1 MLEGLYSAAAG
12 MAAQQQRID
21 GVANDLANSSTTG
34 YKHVRVGFR
43 DLLYNAQ
50 GGGVGGNRFPVL
62 AGAGAAAGFV
72 GRSQAQGALQS
83 TEQPLDLAIQGPGF
97 FQVRR
102 PDGTTAFT
110 RDGSLRLDATG
121 RLTTQDGNIVQPPI
135 AVPRGTAPDEISI
148 AADGTVRVGNGRAL
162 GRIELVTVPA
172 PDGLQPLGGSLF
184 AASAQSGQPRAA
196 GADSTLGQGALEAS
210 NVDVGDAM
218 VDMIDAQRSFQL
230 ASKAIQMQ
238 DQMLEIANQVKR

>member
-21 GVANDLANSSTTG
+21 GVSNDLANASTTG

-50 GGGVGGNRFPVL
+50 GGSAGPTVL
-62 AGAGAAAGFV
+62 AGAGAAAGFI
-72 GRSQAQGALQS
+72 GRSQGQGALQ
-83 TEQPLDLAIQGPGF
+83 TTDQPLDVAIQGAGF
-97 FQVRR
+97 LQVKR
-102 PDGTTAFT
+102 PDGSTALT
-110 RDGSLRLDATG
+110 RDGSLRLDADG
-121 RLTTQDGNIVQPPI
+121 RLTTSDGNLLQPEI
-135 AVPRGTAPDEISI
+135 TVPRGTSADRLSI
-148 AADGTVRVGNGRAL
+148 AGDGTVRVSAGGRAL

-172 PDGLQPLGGSLF
+172 PDGLQSLGGNLF
-184 AASAQSGQPRAA
+184 AANAASGTPTAA
-196 GADSTLGQGALEAS
+196 GNDSTLRQGALEGS

-218 VDMIDAQRSFQL
+218 VDMIDAQRSFQM

>member
-21 GVANDLANSSTTG
+21 GVANDLANASTTG

-50 GGGVGGNRFPVL
+50 GGSAGPTVL
-62 AGAGAAAGFV
+62 AGAGAAAGFI
-72 GRSQAQGALQS
+72 GRSQGQGALQ
-83 TEQPLDLAIQGPGF
+83 TTDQPLDVAIQGPGF
-97 FQVRR
+97 FQVKR
-102 PDGTTAFT
+102 PDGSLALT
-110 RDGSLRLDATG
+110 RDGSLRLDSQG
-121 RLTTQDGNIVQPPI
+121 RLTTNDGMILQPPI
-135 AVPRGTAPDEISI
+135 TLPRGTSADKLSI
-148 AADGTVRVGNGRAL
+148 AGDGTVRAGAGRPL

-172 PDGLQPLGGSLF
+172 PDGLQPLGGNLF
-184 AASAQSGQPRAA
+184 AANAASGAATAA
-196 GADSTLGQGALEAS
+196 GNNSTLRQGALEGS

>member
-21 GVANDLANSSTTG
+21 GVANDLANASTTG

-50 GGGVGGNRFPVL
+50 GGSAGPTVL
-62 AGAGAAAGFV
+62 AGAGAAAGFI
-72 GRSQAQGALQS
+72 GRSQEQGALQ
-83 TEQPLDLAIQGPGF
+83 TTDQPLDVAIQGPGF
-97 FQVRR
+97 FQVKR
-102 PDGTTAFT
+102 PDGSLALT
-110 RDGSLRLDATG
+110 RDGSLRLDSQG
-121 RLTTQDGNIVQPPI
+121 RLTTSDGNILQPEI
-135 AVPRGTAPDEISI
+135 TVPRGTSADKLSI
-148 AADGTVRVGNGRAL
+148 AGDGTVRAGAGRSL

-172 PDGLQPLGGSLF
+172 PDGLQPLGGNLF
-184 AASAQSGQPRAA
+184 ATNAQSGQPTPA
-196 GADSTLGQGALEAS
+196 GNDSTLRQGTLEGS

>member
-1 MLEGLYSAAAG
+1 MLGGLYSAAAG

-21 GVANDLANSSTTG
+21 GVANDLANASTTG

-50 GGGVGGNRFPVL
+50 GGSAGPTVL
-62 AGAGAAAGFV
+62 AGAGSAAGFI
-72 GRSQAQGALQS
+72 GRSQEQGALQ
-83 TEQPLDLAIQGPGF
+83 TTDQPLDVAIQGPGF
-97 FQVRR
+97 LQVKR
-102 PDGTTAFT
+102 PDGSLALT

-121 RLTTQDGNIVQPPI
+121 RLTTKDGLVVQPEI
-135 AVPRGTAPDEISI
+135 TVPRGTAPDQLSI
-148 AADGTVRVGNGRAL
+148 AGDGTVRAGAGRAL
-162 GRIELVTVPA
+162 GRIELVTVRS
-172 PDGLQPLGGSLF
+172 PDGLQSLGGNLF
-184 AASAQSGQPRAA
+184 AANAASGTPTAA
-196 GADSTLGQGALEAS
+196 GNDSALRQGVLEGS

>member
-12 MAAQQQRID
+12 MNAQQQRID
-21 GVANDLANSSTTG
+21 GVANDLANASTTG

-43 DLLYNAQ
+43 DLLYSAQ
-50 GGGVGGNRFPVL
+50 GGSAGPTVL
-62 AGAGAAAGFV
+62 AGAGSAAGFI
-72 GRSQAQGALQS
+72 GRSQEQGALQ
-83 TEQPLDLAIQGPGF
+83 TTGQPLDLAIQGPGF
-97 FQVRR
+97 FQVKR
-102 PDGTTAFT
+102 PDGSLALT

-121 RLTTQDGNIVQPPI
+121 RLTTSDGAIVQPQI
-135 AVPRGTAPDEISI
+135 TVPRGTSPDELSI

-162 GRIELVTVPA
+162 GRIELKTVPA
-172 PDGLQPLGGSLF
+172 PDGLQALGNNLF
-184 AASAQSGQPRAA
+184 AATTNSGQPTAA
-196 GADSTLGQGALEAS
+196 GTNTTIRQGALEGS

>member
-1 MLEGLYSAAAG
+1 MLSGLYSAAAG

-21 GVANDLANSSTTG
+21 GVANDLANASTTG

-50 GGGVGGNRFPVL
+50 GGSAGPTVL
-62 AGAGAAAGFV
+62 AGAGAAAGFI
-72 GRSQAQGALQS
+72 GRSQEQGALQ
-83 TEQPLDLAIQGPGF
+83 TTDQPLDVAIQGPGF
-97 FQVRR
+97 FQVKR
-102 PDGTTAFT
+102 PDGSLALT
-110 RDGSLRLDATG
+110 RDGSLRLDSQG
-121 RLTTQDGNIVQPPI
+121 RLTTSDGNVLQPEI
-135 AVPRGTAPDEISI
+135 AVPRGTSADQLSI
-148 AADGTVRVGNGRAL
+148 AGDGTVRAGAGRAL
-162 GRIELVTVPA
+162 GRIELLTVRA
-172 PDGLQPLGGSLF
+172 PDGLQPLGGNLF
-184 AASAQSGQPRAA
+184 AANAASGTPTAA
-196 GADSTLGQGALEAS
+196 GNDSTLRQGTLEGS

>member
-12 MAAQQQRID
+12 MNAQQQRID
-21 GVANDLANSSTTG
+21 GVANDLANASTTG

-50 GGGVGGNRFPVL
+50 GGSAGATVL
-62 AGAGAAAGFV
+62 AGAGSAAGFI
-72 GRSQAQGALQS
+72 GRSQEQGAMQ
-83 TEQPLDLAIQGPGF
+83 TTDQPLDVAIQGPGF
-97 FQVRR
+97 FQVTR
-102 PDGTTAFT
+102 PDGSTALT
-110 RDGSLRLDATG
+110 RDGSLRLDPLG
-121 RLTTQDGNIVQPPI
+121 RLTTQAGDLLQPTI
-135 AVPRGTAPDEISI
+135 TVPRGTTADQLAIGQ
-148 AADGTVRVGNGRAL
+148 DGTVRAGAGRVL
-162 GRIELVTVPA
+162 GRIELVNVPA
-172 PDGLQPLGGSLF
+172 PDGLQPLGGNLF
-184 AASAQSGQPRAA
+184 AASAQSGAA
-196 GADSTLGQGALEAS
+196 TPAGSDTTLRQGMLEGS

>member
-1 MLEGLYSAAAG
+1 MLTGLYSAAAG

-21 GVANDLANSSTTG
+21 GVANDLANGSTTG

-43 DLLYNAQ
+43 DLLYSAQ
-50 GGGVGGNRFPVL
+50 GGSAGPTVL
-62 AGAGAAAGFV
+62 AGAGAAAAFV
-72 GRSQAQGALQS
+72 GRSQEQGALQ
-83 TEQPLDLAIQGPGF
+83 TTGQPLDVAIQGPGF
-97 FQVRR
+97 FQVTR
-102 PDGTTAFT
+102 PDGSSALT
-110 RDGSLRLDATG
+110 RDGSLRLDASG
-121 RLTTQDGNIVQPPI
+121 RLTTSDGMILQPPI
-135 AVPRGTAPDEISI
+135 AVPRGTASDELSI
-148 AADGTVRVGNGRAL
+148 APDGTVRIGTGRAL

-184 AASAQSGQPRAA
+184 AANAASGAPTAA
-196 GADSTLGQGALEAS
+196 GGDSTLRQGALEGS

>member
-1 MLEGLYSAAAG
+1 MLSGLYSAAAG

-21 GVANDLANSSTTG
+21 GVSNDLANASTTG

-50 GGGVGGNRFPVL
+50 GGSAGPTVL
-62 AGAGAAAGFV
+62 AGAGAAAGFI
-72 GRSQAQGALQS
+72 GRSQEQGALQ
-83 TEQPLDLAIQGPGF
+83 TTDQPLDVAIQGPGF
-97 FQVRR
+97 FQVKR
-102 PDGTTAFT
+102 PDGSLALT
-110 RDGSLRLDATG
+110 RDGSLRLDSQG
-121 RLTTQDGNIVQPPI
+121 RLTTSGGHVLQPEI
-135 AVPRGTAPDEISI
+135 TVPRGTGADKLSI
-148 AADGTVRVGNGRAL
+148 AGDGTVRAGAGRSL

-172 PDGLQPLGGSLF
+172 PDGLQPLGGNLF
-184 AASAQSGQPRAA
+184 AANAASGQTTAA
-196 GADSTLGQGALEAS
+196 GNDSTLRQGTLEGS

>member
-12 MAAQQQRID
+12 MNAQQQRID
-21 GVANDLANSSTTG
+21 GVANDLANTSTTG

-43 DLLYNAQ
+43 DLLYSAQ
-50 GGGVGGNRFPVL
+50 GGGAGPTVL
-62 AGAGAAAGFV
+62 AGAGAAAGFI
-72 GRSQAQGALQS
+72 GRSQEQGALQ
-83 TEQPLDLAIQGPGF
+83 TTGQPLDVAIQGPGF

-102 PDGTTAFT
+102 PDGSLALT
-110 RDGSLRLDATG
+110 RDGSLRLDSTG
-121 RLTTQDGNIVQPPI
+121 RLTTQAGDIVQPQI
-135 AVPRGTAPDEISI
+135 TVPRGTTPDQLAI
-148 AADGTVRVGNGRAL
+148 AADGTVRVGTGRPL

-172 PDGLQPLGGSLF
+172 PDGLQPLGGNFF
-184 AASAQSGQPRAA
+184 AATARSGNPTAA
-196 GADSTLGQGALEAS
+196 GTNNDTSLRQGLLESS

>member
-12 MAAQQQRID
+12 MYAQKQRID
-21 GVANDLANSSTTG
+21 GVANDLANASTTG

-43 DLLYNAQ
+43 DLLYSAQ
-50 GGGVGGNRFPVL
+50 GGQAGPTVM
-62 AGAGAAAGFV
+62 AGAGAAAGV
-72 GRSQAQGALQS
+72 IGRSQEQGALQ
-83 TEQPLDLAIQGPGF
+83 TTGQPLDLAIQGPGF
-97 FQVRR
+97 FQVKRA
-102 PDGTTAFT
+102 DGSPALT

-121 RLTTQDGNIVQPPI
+121 RLTTQDGDIVQPQI
-135 AVPRGTAPDEISI
+135 TVPSGTTPDQLSVG
-148 AADGTVRVGNGRAL
+148 ADGTVRGAGGRAL

-172 PDGLQPLGGSLF
+172 PDGLQPLGGNLF
-184 AASAQSGQPRAA
+184 AASAQSGQPVAV
-196 GADSTLGQGALEAS
+196 GTDTTLRQGELEGS